1 MAHTKAMQQ
10 LLSLSGTIYSDV
22 PIVQG
27 QLGWLDG
34 LNFKE
39 AALDVWILR
48 LYADAGLPVL
58 LLETAISPE
67 GPWTVIATYNTPGYQ
82 HHQEYFTTTSGAT
95 DKFQRF
101 IRWRLDISDDTM
113 SSWDLCMRICA
124 LLK

>member
-1 MAHTKAMQQ
+1 M
-10 LLSLSGTIYSDV
+10 LR
-22 PIVQG
+22 IVRPRPG
-27 QLGWLDG
+27 GPAARARYPGINIEGGDDDRSNG
-34 LNFKE
+34 D
-39 AALDVWILR
+39 AALGHGDHPKR
-48 LYADAGLPVL
+48 MG
-58 LLETAISPE
+58 PE